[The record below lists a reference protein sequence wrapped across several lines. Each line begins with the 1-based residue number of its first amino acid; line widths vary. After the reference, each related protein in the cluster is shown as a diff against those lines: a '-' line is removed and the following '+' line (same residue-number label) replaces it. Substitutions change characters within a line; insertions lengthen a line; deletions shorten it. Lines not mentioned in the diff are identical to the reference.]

1 MKTCKG
7 IESYGCFSI
16 GTDSRFAL
24 DVFGRLAGTQQVS
37 VNSVMTV
44 DLIKRDNG
52 IPYPLDLKHCTL
64 DQLAENVML
73 ITKELF
79 KRVNLEY

>member
-1 MKTCKG
+1 M
-7 IESYGCFSI
+7 
-16 GTDSRFAL
+16 

-37 VNSVMTV
+37 LNSVMTV
-44 DLIKRDNG
+44 DLIKRENG

-64 DQLAENVML
+64 DQLAENVKL

-79 KRVNLEY
+79 KRVNLEC